1 MKRKYFSV
9 YDIQKK
15 DIVSFSVNR
24 DTKDE
29 CIKDMRSWVVTECDL
44 TSIND
49 NDFFKYWEFVIIEH
63 EEVITEKM
71 FKSINVSQYKIV
83 LPYNFKIN

>member
-15 DIVSFSVNR
+15 DIISFSVNR
-24 DTKDE
+24 NTKDE

-49 NDFFKYWEFVIIEH
+49 NDFF
-63 EEVITEKM
+63 
-71 FKSINVSQYKIV
+71 
-83 LPYNFKIN
+83 

>member
-29 CIKDMRSWVVTECDL
+29 CIKDMRSWVVIECDL

-49 NDFFKYWEFVIIEH
+49 NDFFKNWEFVIIEH

-71 FKSINVSQYKIV
+71 FKSINIAQYKII